1 MIVIDASVAFKLI
14 NTQEEGSDKARFLF
28 AQHYKKQN
36 KIIVPSLLYLEVGN
50 ALVTKTHITS
60 HLIEESLKLLN
71 NFDLTIHSFTK
82 NDLAETVRLAK
93 QYKTTVYD
101 MLYAVVAKAE
111 HCDLVTADESFS
123 KKTKFPFV
131 QLLDTIT

>member
-28 AQHYKKQN
+28 SQHYKKQN
-36 KIIVPSLLYLEVGN
+36 KIIVPSLLYLEVAN
-50 ALVTKTHITS
+50 ALVTKAHLTS
-60 HLIEESLKLLN
+60 PVIGEGMKLLN
-71 NFDLTIHSFTK
+71 DFDLTIHSFTK
-82 NDLAETVRLAK
+82 NDFAETARLAK

-101 MLYAVVAKAE
+101 MLYAVIAKAE
-111 HCDLVTADESFS
+111 HCTLVTADVSFF

-131 QLLDTIT
+131 QLLDTIV